1 MVWDPDFKGY
11 IHDVGG
17 PTANF
22 RDTACDKQKTKGAC
36 PTKQC
41 LWPEP
46 CKNLK
51 VDHEDYLS
59 LLTKLRQ
66 LPNVKKVSYVQE
78 FVMIISCMIKM
89 IISLKSLFNIIFQ
102 DN

>member
-1 MVWDPDFKGY
+1 MMLVAQQL
-11 IHDVGG
+11 
-17 PTANF
+17 TF

-66 LPNVKKVSYVQE
+66 LPNVKKS
-78 FVMIISCMIKM
+78 FRTFRN
-89 IISLKSLFNIIFQ
+89 SLRLSHV
-102 DN
+102 